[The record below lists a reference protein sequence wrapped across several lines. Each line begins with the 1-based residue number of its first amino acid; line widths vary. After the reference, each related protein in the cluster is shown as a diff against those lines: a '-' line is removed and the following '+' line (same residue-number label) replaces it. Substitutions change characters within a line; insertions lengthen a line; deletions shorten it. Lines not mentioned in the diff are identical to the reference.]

1 MKAKKKNI
9 TIPTKE
15 IKAYRRNG
23 KPYLKRKLNLA
34 KKFLKINV

>member
-15 IKAYRRNG
+15 IKAVS
-23 KPYLKRKLNLA
+23 KPTGEMESRT
-34 KKFLKINV
+34 